1 MLENNDVIFTLSES
15 TADYIIADLTLNKIV
30 DKKTQY
36 YKCVNERIDKLNRE
50 YSNRVDKILNL
61 IILHCDFSN
70 MPIKIISRIIMSL
83 SRITSAIS
91 KGILSIIK
99 E

>member
-50 YSNRVDKILNL
+50 YSDRVDKILNL

-70 MPIKIISRIIMSL
+70 MPIKII
-83 SRITSAIS
+83 
-91 KGILSIIK
+91 
-99 E
+99 